1 MLACETDCFA
11 VRFYATVSRAMHHID
26 NAFASSYLVA
36 LLMGLFSSLHCL
48 SMCGSI
54 IGSLTLSLKKEI
66 REQKALLVPFVV
78 SYNLGR
84 ISSYVLAGLIAGLLG
99 HVLSLPFAE
108 GHGHRLLQIISALI
122 MLGAGLHI
130 AGWFPRFA
138 YIERA
143 GVLVWKKIE
152 PYGRRLMPVET
163 RSQAYIFGTIWG
175 WLPCGL
181 VYTALALA
189 ATSGDVVRST
199 FTMLAF
205 GAGTLPAVIGVGIMT
220 SWAVRLSR
228 MQKFRQA
235 AGITLIVLAVL
246 AAFPRV
252 NPMVLHTLVL

>member
-1 MLACETDCFA
+1 
-11 VRFYATVSRAMHHID
+11 MHPID
-26 NAFASSYLVA
+26 NAFAASYLVA

-54 IGSLTLSLKKEI
+54 IGSLTLSLRKEI
-66 REQKALLVPFVV
+66 REQKALLFTFIL

-84 ISSYVLAGLIAGLLG
+84 ISSYAAAGLIAGLLG

-108 GHGHRLLQIISALI
+108 GTGYRLLQIVSALI

-143 GVLVWKKIE
+143 GVVVWKQIE
-152 PYGRRLMPVET
+152 PYGRKLMPVET
-163 RSQAYIFGTIWG
+163 KCQAYVFGMIWG

-189 ATSGDVVRST
+189 AATGDVVRST

-228 MQKFRQA
+228 MRKFRQA
-235 AGITLIVLAVL
+235 AGITLIILAIL
-246 AAFPRV
+246 AAFPWL
-252 NPMVLHTLVL
+252 NPMVLHDLVL